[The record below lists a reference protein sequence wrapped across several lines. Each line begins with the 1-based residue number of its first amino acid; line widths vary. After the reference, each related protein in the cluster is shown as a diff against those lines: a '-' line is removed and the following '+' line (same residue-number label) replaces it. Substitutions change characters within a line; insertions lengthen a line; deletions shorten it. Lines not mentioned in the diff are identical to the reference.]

1 VNVSTGAF
9 EAITDRLDQLAAK
22 VEHLE
27 QREQARQDMA
37 AIMAGDGRERGRRK
51 ARHLQA
57 VRGEQ

>member
-1 VNVSTGAF
+1 MNVDTATF
-9 EAITDRLDQLAAK
+9 EAITDQLAELAAK